1 MNKIHTF
8 QDFEIFSIRIEL
20 IGINFSFSRFHT
32 HIHRTWTEGKIM
44 VFDDSFEHEVWH
56 NGTTYR
62 LILIVDVWHPDLTAH
77 EKKTLVPI

>member
-1 MNKIHTF
+1 MEFILIKSFETF
-8 QDFEIFSIRIEL
+8 LLQKNRISNCFSSFSIE
-20 IGINFSFSRFHT
+20 F
-32 HIHRTWTEGKIM
+32 RTWTEGEIM

-77 EKKTLVPI
+77 EKKSLVPI